1 MVLQEVKRRKKN
13 LAMEWINYWKPYKL
27 AQSWGIESLNMIGI
41 AKNVVNLL
49 GKTIRFW
56 RVELTFTAKTLA
68 EVPIKKGIFQGDA
81 LLFVITLI
89 PLTHILRAANPRYE
103 M

>member
-1 MVLQEVKRRKKN
+1 MS
-13 LAMEWINYWKPYKL
+13 WP
-27 AQSWGIESLNMIGI
+27 QSWVIESLNMIGI

-49 GKTIRFW
+49 GKTMRFW

>member
-1 MVLQEVKRRKKN
+1 MS
-13 LAMEWINYWKPYKL
+13 WP
-27 AQSWGIESLNMIGI
+27 QSWVIESLNMIGI

-56 RVELTFTAKTLA
+56 RVELTFTAETLA

-81 LLFVITLI
+81 LFFVITLI